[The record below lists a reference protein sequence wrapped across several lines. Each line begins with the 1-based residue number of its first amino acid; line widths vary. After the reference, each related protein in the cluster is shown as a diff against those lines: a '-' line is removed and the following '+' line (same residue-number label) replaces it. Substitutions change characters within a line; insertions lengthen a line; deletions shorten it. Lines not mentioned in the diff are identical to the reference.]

1 MRTILVVDDEY
12 LVRVGLHSFLN
23 WEEHGYTII
32 GEAADGQA
40 ALEII
45 EKSHPDIVLTDL
57 KMDGMDGFALIET
70 CKKRWP
76 DILFVVL
83 SSYDD
88 GANVKRAMKLGA
100 ADYIFKVTSK
110 PDELLRILDELPYE
124 RAPDSMEN
132 VVRKNMSG
140 IKEQLIRNA
149 AMSFYPDRQ
158 ALQNEFAQLGLKT
171 DFSRPYYVLMFDFGN
186 EANNSGPRQN
196 PSVNKY
202 ALENMMQEVLAE
214 KLQGEV
220 YGFSETSL
228 LAILQ
233 GGTQDGKLE
242 PCAEQAFAQLYS
254 YAERY
259 LGIQLSGALSPCI
272 TGMDKLCSAIASCRK
287 HLQTPSMM
295 QEKGKLQTDSNGI
308 RPEIDAVC
316 RMVEGNLRREF
327 TIKEA
332 AGQCHMSESYFS
344 HLFKKETGISFVDFV
359 NQRKIRKAA
368 DLLQNTNL
376 RINEIAAQIGIDNP
390 NYFSVLFKKCKG
402 ESPQEYRLH
411 AQSAEKRR

>member
-12 LVRVGLHSFLN
+12 LVRVGIHSFLN
-23 WEEHGYTII
+23 WVEHGYTII

-40 ALEII
+40 ALDII
-45 EKSHPDIVLTDL
+45 EKAHPDIVLTDL

-70 CKKRWP
+70 CKKKWP

-110 PDELLRILDELPYE
+110 PDELLKILDDLPYE

-132 VVRKNMSG
+132 VVRKNISG

-149 AMSFYPDRQ
+149 AMPFYPDRQ
-158 ALQNEFAQLGLKT
+158 ALQNEFFQLGLDT
-171 DFSRPYYVLMFDFGN
+171 NFSKPYYVLMLDFG
-186 EANNSGPRQN
+186 SGSASKQN
-196 PSVNKY
+196 PAVNKY
-202 ALENMMQEVLAE
+202 ALENMAQEVLAE
-214 KLQGEV
+214 KLCGEV
-220 YGFSETSL
+220 YGYSESAI

-233 GGTQDGKLE
+233 AGKDGCKIETGT
-242 PCAEQAFAQLYS
+242 EQAFAQLYS
-254 YAERY
+254 YTVRY

-272 TGMDKLCSAIASCRK
+272 TGMDHLSSAIASCRK
-287 HLQTPSMM
+287 HLQTQTII
-295 QEKGKLQTDSNGI
+295 QEKGKLQTDNNGI
-308 RPEIDAVC
+308 RPEINAVC
-316 RMVEGNLRREF
+316 RMVEENLQKDF
-327 TIKEA
+327 TIKEV

-344 HLFKKETGISFVDFV
+344 HLFKKETGVSFVDFV
-359 NQRKIRKAA
+359 NQHKIRKAA

-376 RINEIAAQIGIDNP
+376 RINEVAAQIGIDNP

-402 ESPQEYRLH
+402 EAPQEYRSH
-411 AQSAEKRR
+411 FKNADKER